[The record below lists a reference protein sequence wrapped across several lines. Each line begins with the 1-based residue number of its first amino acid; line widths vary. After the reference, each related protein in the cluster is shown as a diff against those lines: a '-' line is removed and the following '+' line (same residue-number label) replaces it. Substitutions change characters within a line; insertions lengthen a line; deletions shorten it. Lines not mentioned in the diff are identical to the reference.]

1 MKGMGISLGFAC
13 AMAITPAAV
22 FSAGQ
27 NASKAQKVQKKATPK
42 KTTEQSKKEEA
53 KPSNA
58 AAILSL
64 PNQEG
69 DGVAAKSMSQEI
81 SDLNRALGG
90 VEGNSL
96 TRAR

>member
-13 AMAITPAAV
+13 AMAITPTAV

-27 NASKAQKVQKKATPK
+27 NASKAQKVQKATPK
-42 KTTEQSKKEEA
+42 KTPEQSKKEEA
-53 KPSNA
+53 KLSNA

-64 PNQEG
+64 PNQEE

-81 SDLNRALGG
+81 SDLNRALGS

-96 TRAR
+96 TRTR